1 MRPMVIKRD
10 DDMDG
15 WIRSNGSLV
24 SDIVSPDGVGYLPEL
39 FLEGAN

>member
-1 MRPMVIKRD
+1 MRPMGIKRD

-15 WIRSNGSLV
+15 WVRSNGSLV
-24 SDIVSPDGVGYLPEL
+24 SDIVTPAGVGYLPEL